1 MVQSGPTDCTHMD
14 PWPLRNP
21 PWSDETPC
29 SCPSHRRFLMRHLSL
44 RYSQSPIRQLNRQRR
59 PGGDRHVRI
68 GCHTA
73 VEYALHGTVHNTQ
86 DPPLGAGPCRL
97 PFEPLGRNACSGLC
111 LRSNHDRQHRQ
122 PSVASSSPMTSTIL
136 GFNKCQ
142 RWPMHSRS
150 PSAMI
155 GERSACAGTARL

>member
-59 PGGDRHVRI
+59 PGANRHVRI
-68 GCHTA
+68 GSQTA
-73 VEYALHGTVHNTQ
+73 IEYALHWQFSTPKVPRLV
-86 DPPLGAGPCRL
+86 PPCQL
-97 PFEPLGRNACSGLC
+97 PFTPLERNACDGLC
-111 LRSNHDRQHRQ
+111 LRSHHDRQHRQ

-155 GERSACAGTARL
+155 GERSACASTARL